1 MASSGG
7 RVSRYTFDAELV
19 DANTG
24 EVLERIPAGRIRF
37 TPAGKPLRLNFAC
50 GGSRWDGFDNSD
62 TNREPGTTFVDL
74 TKPPY
79 PYPDESAELI
89 LISHG
94 LFMGNHGVPLHP
106 DLRPIMGEFFRILR
120 PGGWLRIDDNPFRC
134 PMEDEVLDEGERAAE
149 SERGYR
155 DEWKLPREALIGILE
170 DCGFQTV
177 MNRGPRSD
185 YQLATA
191 MADAFDDAVA
201 AIVSNQM
208 GHYSFTIEAQK

>member
-7 RVSRYTFDAELV
+7 RVSVSVAS
-19 DANTG
+19 
-24 EVLERIPAGRIRF
+24 
-37 TPAGKPLRLNFAC
+37 LRLNFAC

-79 PYPDESAELI
+79 PYEDESAELI

-106 DLRPIMGEFFRILR
+106 DLRPIMAEFFRILR
-120 PGGWLRIDDNPFRC
+120 PGGWLRIDDNPIRC
-134 PMEDEVLDEGERAAE
+134 YNLEEALDPGEVAAE
-149 SERGYR
+149 AERGYL
-155 DEWKLPREALIGILE
+155 DAWKIPRTKLIAVLM
-170 DCGFQTV
+170 DCGFAPIHAWP
-177 MNRGPRSD
+177 GE
-185 YQLATA
+185 
-191 MADAFDDAVA
+191 VA
-201 AIVSNQM
+201 AAFPDAAEAIEGNQM